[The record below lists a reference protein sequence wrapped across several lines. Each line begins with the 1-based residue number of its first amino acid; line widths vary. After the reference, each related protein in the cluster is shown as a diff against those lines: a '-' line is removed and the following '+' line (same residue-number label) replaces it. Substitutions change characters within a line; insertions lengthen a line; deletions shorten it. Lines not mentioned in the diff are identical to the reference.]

1 MPLFKLFEKNKPLKP
16 EKTSVKVTQSNEI
29 IIKTEYGH
37 ALKRSISLPNFKY
50 NYLDHL
56 ETTSEIFNFLLS
68 KKFNKK
74 KPKFDLKK
82 YLEAELEITKTRR
95 LLIKLTHFNEVIID
109 LDSKR
114 HLAILNNIK
123 VDIVRLYI
131 KYKKPFEL
139 NIRNAK
145 FLSRS
150 PHTIK
155 IFDQYNS
162 EKSDAFL
169 GLMSYIKNYIKH
181 YMLFCKQLP
190 GIESLNS
197 DDFFRLIRINFPL
210 MFIWSLLELSI
221 TKDCFLISE
230 GIQMNKKCLADFLD
244 DETCKLFF
252 EYQNVLKTL
261 DLNEKEM
268 GILMAFLLTYLE
280 PCNVLILLFCLVLA
294 ILINDVFL

>member
-1 MPLFKLFEKNKPLKP
+1 MPLFKLFEKNKQLKP
-16 EKTSVKVTQSNEI
+16 EKSDVKVTQSNVI
-29 IIKTEYGH
+29 ITKTEHGH
-37 ALKRSISLPNFKY
+37 FLKRSISLPNFKY

-82 YLEAELEITKTRR
+82 YLEAELAITKTRK
-95 LLIKLTHFNEVIID
+95 LLFKLAHFNEVIID

-123 VDIVRLYI
+123 IDIVRLYI

-145 FLSRS
+145 FLARS

-155 IFDQYNS
+155 IFDEYNS
-162 EKSDAFL
+162 EKSDAFPLL

-190 GIESLNS
+190 GIESLSS
-197 DDFFRLIRINFPL
+197 DDFFRLVRINFPL

-230 GIQMNKKCLADFLD
+230 GIQMNKKFLADFLD
-244 DETCKLFF
+244 DETCQLIY
-252 EYQNVLKTL
+252 EYQNALKTL
-261 DLNEKEM
+261 DLSEKEM
-268 GILMAFLLTYLE
+268 GILMAFLLT
-280 PCNVLILLFCLVLA
+280 
-294 ILINDVFL
+294 